1 MKNKSATI
9 YIDGSSHGNPG
20 PAGVGIVIYPGRCSL
35 SDGVRENSR
44 SVKNRYKYIG
54 EATNNVAEYTALIY
68 SLQEALIL
76 GINDLVIKSDSEL
89 LVNQLKGIYKV
100 RNLNLR
106 TLYDQ
111 FICLKDRFKKL
122 EVGFISRKDNVQA
135 DKLANK
141 AIDSRVGAD
150 LRKV

>member
-20 PAGVGIVIYPGRCSL
+20 PAGVGIVIH
-35 SDGVRENSR
+35 ENSR
-44 SVKNRYKYIG
+44 VVKSIYKYIG

-76 GINDLVIKSDSEL
+76 GIKELVIKSDSEL
-89 LVNQLKGIYKV
+89 MVNQLKGTYKV

-106 TLYDQ
+106 TFYDQ
-111 FICLKDRFKKL
+111 FIHLKDGFEKV
-122 EVGFISRKDNVQA
+122 EVGFISRENNVEA

-141 AIDSRVGAD
+141 AIDSRAGAG
-150 LRKV
+150 LKKV

>member
-1 MKNKSATI
+1 MKSKSATI

-20 PAGVGIVIYPGRCSL
+20 PAGVGIVIH
-35 SDGVRENSR
+35 ENSR
-44 SVKNRYKYIG
+44 PIKNIYKYIG
-54 EATNNVAEYTALIY
+54 EATNNIAEYTALIY

-89 LVNQLKGIYKV
+89 LVNQLKGVYKV

-106 TLYDQ
+106 TFYNQ
-111 FICLKDRFKKL
+111 FMHLKNGFKKL
-122 EVGFISRKDNVQA
+122 EVGFIPRDENVHA

-141 AIDSRVGAD
+141 AINSHVGAD
-150 LRKV
+150 LKKV

>member
-20 PAGVGIVIYPGRCSL
+20 PAGVGIVIHQ
-35 SDGVRENSR
+35 NSR
-44 SVKNRYKYIG
+44 PVKNIHKYIG

-76 GINDLVIKSDSEL
+76 GIKDLVIKSDSEL
-89 LVNQLKGIYKV
+89 LVNQLKGSYKV

-106 TLYDQ
+106 TLYEE
-111 FICLKDRFKKL
+111 FMHLKDGFEKL
-122 EVGFISRKDNVQA
+122 KVEFIGRKDNVQA

-141 AIDSRVGAD
+141 AINSRVVTD
-150 LRKV
+150 LKKV